1 MTIPID
7 LDFLTQTL
15 IDLVQINSSNPSLTP
30 NSPGETEIGA
40 YIEKMLNEMGLAVET
55 TELEPNRVNVVGRL
69 AGSGGGKTLMLNG
82 HTDTVG
88 IEGMAE
94 PFSGDIRD
102 GKLYGRGSY
111 DMKGS
116 LAAMLAATK
125 AIVSAGVELKGDLL
139 LTFVADEEY
148 ASIGSADIAKRYSAD
163 AAIVTEPSHF
173 EICIAHRGFIWYDIE
188 VFGKEAHGS
197 QYKIGIDANMRM
209 GRLLAELDKLE
220 QELRARPPH
229 PLAGPPSMH
238 AAILKGGTE
247 ISTYA
252 AHSLLQLERR
262 VAPGETEPQVT
273 AELQTIVDK
282 LAAEDPMFKAKVTPT
297 LVRLPFE
304 MAADREIVQLAEKVV
319 EKHTGK
325 PAVIAAQP
333 GGWTDA
339 QLLHAA
345 GIDSI
350 LLGPF
355 GGGAHAKEEW
365 VDLDSVIDFA
375 AMLVDIVV
383 EFCSEEEK

>member
-1 MTIPID
+1 MTITID
-7 LDFLTQTL
+7 RDFLTKTL
-15 IDLVQINSSNPSLTP
+15 VDIVQIDSTNPSLTP
-30 NSPGETEIGA
+30 NSPGEAEVGA
-40 YIEKMLNEMGLAVET
+40 YIEKMLNEMGLMVET

-116 LAAMLAATK
+116 VAAMLAATK
-125 AIVSAGVELKGDLL
+125 AILAAGVKLKGDLL

-148 ASIGSADIAKRYSAD
+148 ASIGTAAIAERYSAD
-163 AAIVTEPSHF
+163 AAIVTEPTHF

-188 VFGKEAHGS
+188 LFGKEAHGS
-197 QYKIGIDANMRM
+197 QFDKGIDANMRM
-209 GRLLAELDKLE
+209 GRLLGELDKLE
-220 QELRARPPH
+220 QDLRARPPH

-262 VAPGETEPQVT
+262 VAPGETEAEVT
-273 AELQTIVDK
+273 AELQAIVDK
-282 LAAEDPMFKAKVTPT
+282 LAAEDPTFKAKITPT

-304 MAADREIVQLAEKVV
+304 MEAGREIVQLAEKVV
-319 EKHTGK
+319 EKHMGK

-339 QLLHAA
+339 QLLHQA

-350 LLGPF
+350 LLGPI
-355 GGGAHAKEEW
+355 GDGAHAKVEW
-365 VDLDSVIDFA
+365 VDLESVIDFA
-375 AMLVDIVV
+375 GMLVDIVV
-383 EFCSEEEK
+383 EFCGEEK

>member
-1 MTIPID
+1 MTISID
-7 LDFLTQTL
+7 REFLTQTL
-15 IDLVQINSSNPSLTP
+15 VELVQIDSSNPSLTP
-30 NSPGETEIGA
+30 DSPGEAEVGA
-40 YIEKMLNEMGLAVET
+40 YIEKLLNSLGLAVEK

-116 LAAMLAATK
+116 VAAMLAVTK
-125 AIVSAGVELKGDLL
+125 AIIDAGIELKGDLL

-163 AAIVTEPSHF
+163 GAIVTEPTHF

-197 QYKIGIDANMRM
+197 LFNEGIDANMRM

-220 QELRARPPH
+220 QDLRGRPPH
-229 PLAGPPSMH
+229 PLAGPPSLH

-262 VAPGETEPQVT
+262 VAPGETEAQVT
-273 AELQTIVDK
+273 AELQAIIDQ
-282 LAAEDPMFKAKVTPT
+282 LASEDPSFQAKLTTT

-304 MAADREIVQLAEKVV
+304 MEVDREIVLLAEKVV

-339 QLLHAA
+339 QLLHQA

-355 GGGAHAKEEW
+355 GEGAHAKEEW
-365 VDLDSVIDFA
+365 VDLESVIDFA

-383 EFCSEEEK
+383 EFCNREK